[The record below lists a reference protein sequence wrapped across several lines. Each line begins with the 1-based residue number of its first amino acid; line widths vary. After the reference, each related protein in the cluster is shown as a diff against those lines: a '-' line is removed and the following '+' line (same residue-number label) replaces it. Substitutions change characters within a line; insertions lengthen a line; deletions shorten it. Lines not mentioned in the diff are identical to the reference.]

1 LVVRVALAARR
12 RVYCITEGK
21 TVAAAR
27 PLAVVREGPRSTLVG
42 FVGIWPTNPTNV
54 GPPGADAPR
63 AAEDDGQRWR
73 PTGVCLSSVML

>member
-21 TVAAAR
+21 RVAAAR

-42 FVGIWPTNPTNV
+42 FVGI
-54 GPPGADAPR
+54 
-63 AAEDDGQRWR
+63 
-73 PTGVCLSSVML
+73 